1 MDAIFIIDKI
11 LENKKL
17 DKKEKFV
24 SRSDNNVLTI
34 GRILSICIG
43 LYAGYLSYEC
53 SSKHDISTVLKLLY
67 AGLAYIFGL
76 LYLLYYFLFKHE
88 C

>member
-1 MDAIFIIDKI
+1 MDAILIINKI

-24 SRSDNNVLTI
+24 SRSDNNVLSI
-34 GRILSICIG
+34 GKVLSICIG

-53 SSKHDISTVLKLLY
+53 STKHGESTLLKLFY
-67 AGLAYIFGL
+67 AGLAYVFGL
-76 LYLLYYFLFKHE
+76 FYILYHFLFKHE

>member
-1 MDAIFIIDKI
+1 MDAILIINKI

-17 DKKEKFV
+17 DRKEKFV
-24 SRSDNNVLTI
+24 SRSDNNILTI
-34 GRILSICIG
+34 GRVLSICIG

-53 SSKHDISTVLKLLY
+53 SSKHDISPILKILY
-67 AGLAYIFGL
+67 VGLAYMFGL

>member
-1 MDAIFIIDKI
+1 MDAILIINKI

-17 DKKEKFV
+17 DRKEKFV
-24 SRSDNNVLTI
+24 SRSDNNILSF

-43 LYAGYLSYEC
+43 LYASYLSYEC
-53 SSKHDISTVLKLLY
+53 SSKHGESTVLKLLY